1 MRPVLGSL
9 LLTVVLLAAGC
20 STHAPRSVSP
30 EGGDVYR
37 PGPGG
42 NALGDV
48 QPRYRDQAEL
58 LYEILVG
65 ELAGYEHKL
74 ELSIEHYL
82 KAARRSPD
90 PAVAERGARIALF
103 AKDYVHGVQLAERW
117 VELAPD
123 DVNAR
128 RNLAAAYLRND
139 QPDAALEQLDMIVRS
154 AGEDTQRGFYLVT
167 RLLSREDDQE
177 AALAAM
183 SRLVQRHST
192 DPYAM
197 YAYAQLAAQFGDL
210 DLARALAEE
219 ALDLRPG
226 WPDASLLHARILVQQ
241 GNIDQALNGLAAV
254 VRAHPEV
261 GQLRLSYGRLLAE
274 VERYDEAR
282 EQFEILLE
290 QSPDDAD
297 LLYTIAVLAAESRRY
312 DMAEDY
318 LKRLIDTGQ
327 RLDDAH
333 YYLGVIAESRGKHKQ
348 AVEWY
353 SKVGRGE
360 RFVDARVRAASL
372 VAEQG
377 DLEGARRRLREL
389 RPYSGDEEFTVRLY
403 VAEADILR
411 RAGRYQEA
419 LKVVNEAL
427 ATMPDNNDLL
437 YARAM
442 VAEKLDRLDL
452 LERDLSQILARD
464 PENAH
469 ALNALGY
476 TLADRTQR
484 YQEALEYI
492 ERALE
497 LSPDEAAIL
506 DSMGWVHYRLGNL
519 EKALTYLRRAY
530 QRDQDPEIAAHLGEV
545 LWVSGQRE
553 AAREVWDQALER
565 DPDSDI
571 VRNTIKRLQ
580 Q

>member
-20 STHAPRSVSP
+20 STHAPRPGPP
-30 EGGDVYR
+30 EGGTAYR

-48 QPRYRDQAEL
+48 QPRYRDSAEL

-65 ELAGYEHKL
+65 ELAGYEHQL
-74 ELSIEHYL
+74 ELSVEYYL

-103 AKDYVHGVQLAERW
+103 AKDYARGVQLAERW

-123 DVNAR
+123 DLNAR
-128 RNLAAAYLRND
+128 RSLAAAYLRND
-139 QPDAALEQLDMIVRS
+139 QPDAAVEQLDKVVES

-167 RLLSREDDQE
+167 RLLSREDDQQ

-183 SRLVQRHST
+183 SRLVERHNA
-192 DPYAM
+192 DPHAL
-197 YAYAQLAAQFGDL
+197 YAYAQLAGQFGDL
-210 DLARALAEE
+210 DLARASVEK
-219 ALDLRPG
+219 ALGLRPG
-226 WPDASLLHARILVQQ
+226 WPDASLLHARILMQQ
-241 GNIDQALNGLAAV
+241 GNTDQALEGLGAV
-254 VRAHPEV
+254 VRAHPEAR
-261 GQLRLSYGRLLAE
+261 QLRLSYGRLLAE

-297 LLYTIAVLAAESRRY
+297 LLYTIAVLAAEGRRY

-318 LKRLIDTGQ
+318 LKRLIETGQ

-333 YYLGVIAESRGKHKQ
+333 YYLGVIAESRGEYGQ
-348 AVEWY
+348 AIEWY

-360 RFVDARVRAASL
+360 RFVDARVRLASL
-372 VAEQG
+372 MARQG
-377 DLEGARRRLREL
+377 DLEGARRHLREL
-389 RPYSGDEEFTVRLY
+389 RPYSGDEELTVRLY
-403 VAEADILR
+403 VAEVDILR

-427 ATMPDNNDLL
+427 ATMPDDNELL

-452 LERDLSQILARD
+452 LERDLKQILARD

-497 LSPDEAAIL
+497 LSPNEAAIL
-506 DSMGWVHYRLGNL
+506 DSMGWVQYRLGNL
-519 EKALTYLRRAY
+519 DKALSYLRRAY
-530 QRDQDPEIAAHLGEV
+530 HQDQDPEIAAHLGEV

-553 AAREVWDQALER
+553 AAREVWNQALER